1 MGFHAASVISD
12 GQTAKSEFS
21 VKVTNISFESNAEE
35 YTKQRVDVIGRIP
48 AHPAHAIE
56 ESVRNKSFTP
66 IQRYD
71 SLDSDDGDI
80 YEKATFRLD
89 RLTLHDNETPQSN
102 AADSYVQSSAPSPA
116 PAPDVTTCY
125 HLPSSHSLGSE
136 QRVGSPAPSLASS
149 YASSAPS
156 VASSHASSDAPSRFR
171 SPRERFLVFIKIL
184 FRLLDQ
190 ANEPEI
196 RLRAKTIVAECTRRN
211 RLGDPNFSPL
221 MEAVERR
228 LRGFVGEVLWRR
240 ALLLLR
246 HFVAKRTERRDE
258 QLL

>member
-12 GQTAKSEFS
+12 GQNAKSEFS
-21 VKVTNISFESNAEE
+21 VKVINISCESTAEE

-48 AHPAHAIE
+48 AHPVHAIE

-66 IQRYD
+66 IRRYD
-71 SLDSDDGDI
+71 SLESDDGDI

-102 AADSYVQSSAPSPA
+102 AADSSVHSSAPSPTPA
-116 PAPDVTTCY
+116 PAMPTCY
-125 HLPSSHSLGSE
+125 HVPSSVSLGSE
-136 QRVGSPAPSLASS
+136 QRFGSPAPSLASS
-149 YASSAPS
+149 Y
-156 VASSHASSDAPSRFR
+156 ASSDAPSRFR

-184 FRLLDQ
+184 FKLLDQ
-190 ANEPEI
+190 ANEPEV